1 MKRGELAKKKRK
13 GCLTALLVVWAVF
26 IVKVIAVLNPGFPE
40 AWRMVEAGQIAGFA
54 YIWLLVFLV
63 LLCCFVL
70 WRIVPKG
77 YFRKKKPETSRPAG
91 EWAVSIPTHEN
102 PVVVGN
108 PFRGIFIAGA
118 AGSGKSESVAVPLL
132 LEFIRK
138 GFAGIVYDFKFPA
151 LDNDISSFLNA
162 TGSDLRH
169 FRLNFSNPYR
179 TDFVNPIQPEYV
191 PNTSYAREYAV
202 SIVANL
208 TKESI
213 KNPDFWSRSATDVL
227 TACIWYLREEHPEIC
242 DIPHVLAMVGSNGTA
257 LLNTL
262 QKNII
267 TEQMVRSVYDALQ
280 RGADNQVSGV
290 LGTLQGAVAQINTP
304 EMMWV
309 FSRPGCPLDVN
320 NPDHPAI
327 LTVATN
333 PTTSQTLSPLC
344 SLVITVATTL
354 MNRKYSINSLVYW
367 VTYVHNVV
375 YSFYRSMIYCYI
387 NSTQR
392 CAGSIVIDIIPTNGA
407 DKRKFFP
414 FAPYFPVTNVI
425 KRYFYP
431 YFPAIIGIKGYSFPY
446 FPYLSGIMKIKTA
459 LYSLFSRLDWHKTV
473 VFPCLGEIYE
483 GIRSLS
489 WEIPVT

>member
-242 DIPHVLAMVGSNGTA
+242 DIPHVRIVSAKAGSNNNDAEKSYDDIELTEWKNDGKLSTA
-257 LLNTL
+257 WITYTLERDAEIDDICIKLQGWRSRSYPLEVYAGNTL
-262 QKNII
+262 IWSGNTDKSLGYIHLNVEKPVRANTITIRLKGNTSDKDAFGQII
-267 TEQMVRSVYDALQ
+267 EVEAI
-280 RGADNQVSGV
+280 A
-290 LGTLQGAVAQINTP
+290 ANTM
-304 EMMWV
+304 ELEK
-309 FSRPGCPLDVN
+309 SSSKHQLR
-320 NPDHPAI
+320 
-327 LTVATN
+327 
-333 PTTSQTLSPLC
+333 
-344 SLVITVATTL
+344 
-354 MNRKYSINSLVYW
+354 
-367 VTYVHNVV
+367 
-375 YSFYRSMIYCYI
+375 
-387 NSTQR
+387 
-392 CAGSIVIDIIPTNGA
+392 IIEVEFLET
-407 DKRKFFP
+407 
-414 FAPYFPVTNVI
+414 I
-425 KRYFYP
+425 K
-431 YFPAIIGIKGYSFPY
+431 
-446 FPYLSGIMKIKTA
+446 
-459 LYSLFSRLDWHKTV
+459 
-473 VFPCLGEIYE
+473 
-483 GIRSLS
+483 
-489 WEIPVT
+489 